1 MIEYQPYLQLIIN
14 AFFTGIGVSLG
25 SYFTTRMIIKQL
37 EEEKKG
43 EIKKI
48 REAVSEKSEESSNEF
63 EYRN

>member
-25 SYFTTRMIIKQL
+25 SYFTTKMIIKQL
-37 EEEKKG
+37 EEEKQQ

-48 REAVSEKSEESSNEF
+48 KKVEKTEEEEPNGF